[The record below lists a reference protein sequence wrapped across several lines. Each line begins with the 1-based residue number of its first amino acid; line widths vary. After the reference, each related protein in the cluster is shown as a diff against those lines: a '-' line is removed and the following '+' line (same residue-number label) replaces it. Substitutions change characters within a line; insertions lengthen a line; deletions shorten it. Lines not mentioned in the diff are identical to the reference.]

1 MVAACSSPSRTLR
14 AASLRSAVRRLRR
27 RILDGSCARSG
38 WGSAPKRA
46 ERENV
51 MLRIYE
57 VAIRVLEGLRPAV
70 AAIEARDRDL
80 ARQMRRAASSVVLN
94 IAEGS
99 GSSGGTRRERYRNAL
114 GSAREVVACIEVA
127 RAWRYADVDAEVLR
141 EVIGTLVKVAR

>member
-1 MVAACSSPSRTLR
+1 
-14 AASLRSAVRRLRR
+14 
-27 RILDGSCARSG
+27 
-38 WGSAPKRA
+38 
-46 ERENV
+46 

-57 VAIRVLEGLRPAV
+57 VALRVLERLRPAV

-127 RAWRYADVDAEVLR
+127 RAWNYAVVDTDVLR
-141 EVIGTLVKVAR
+141 EVIGTLVKVTR

>member
-1 MVAACSSPSRTLR
+1 
-14 AASLRSAVRRLRR
+14 
-27 RILDGSCARSG
+27 
-38 WGSAPKRA
+38 
-46 ERENV
+46 

-70 AAIEARDRDL
+70 AAVEARDRDL

-127 RAWRYADVDAEVLR
+127 RAWGYANVDAEVLR
-141 EVIGTLVKVAR
+141 EVIGTLVKVTR

>member
-1 MVAACSSPSRTLR
+1 VTGCGRKRKRPFLLGLFASGEAIVAAGGG
-14 AASLRSAVRRLRR
+14 V
-27 RILDGSCARSG
+27 
-38 WGSAPKRA
+38 APKRA
-46 ERENV
+46 EREKD

-57 VAIRVLEGLRPAV
+57 VALRVVEELRPALIS
-70 AAIEARDRDL
+70 IERKDRDL

-114 GSAREVVACIEVA
+114 GSAREVVACIEVG
-127 RAWRYADVDAEVLR
+127 AWRYAEVDPDVLR